1 MPAGMTRPFGHQGL
15 VDGADESAT
24 PPATPGFLSTIYAA
38 GVADVAS
45 VDNLMTG
52 TLQRFFV
59 NLGATP
65 PPFPPNAQ
73 PFFPESALFVGE
85 FPADTGVGADSKPL
99 WRLQRHFS
107 TFPSVGDSV
116 WFETQYDLFAGG
128 VNTISGGDRNQHVVI
143 DQFDNRL
150 TFGIDTWQITRPGLN
165 APGYTPTYLD
175 NAPVSYHEI
184 ILYDALGSGNTND
197 WQFNSDGSQF
207 RRVLIPNVTGGGGGP
222 AGPWSYVAD
231 AMSMWSRNGGEPL
244 VGSRLY
250 YDAITAQTFGAVDD
264 SMGQLMLAESVVLDA
279 KNLGSGQAAGHG
291 ERWVRSTLGGPL
303 TLVAQL
309 FDTGYVFPQGIGTSA
324 DSTFGGT
331 TDTFT
336 GNVVVD
342 GLATQ
347 MSGSAI
353 PALGVTGTI
362 DLLASATYTI
372 SLPTIAGKS
381 ALACLSRL
389 VVDTHTG
396 GAATGT
402 AIYTVGNDVGVSNMT
417 GSAGFSITASL
428 VNTVPAGTA
437 LPISV
442 GAFSAGG
449 VVDMTTTQLSFKLVT
464 PFGGATTLTGR
475 FFLAIWYV

>member
-1 MPAGMTRPFGHQGL
+1 MPAGNTRPFGHQGL
-15 VDGADESAT
+15 VDDDSSSGGT
-24 PPATPGFLSTIYAA
+24 PSTPDFLSTIFAA
-38 GVADVAS
+38 GLADDPS

-52 TLQRFFV
+52 PLQQFFV

-65 PPFPPNAQ
+65 PPFPPTNEA
-73 PFFPESALFVGE
+73 FFPESALFVGE
-85 FPADTGVGADSKPL
+85 TPADTGVGADSKPL

-244 VGSRLY
+244 IGSRLY
-250 YDAITAQTFGAVDD
+250 YDAITVQTFGAVADD
-264 SMGQLMLAESVVLDA
+264 MGQMIVAEAAVLDA

-291 ERWVRSTLGGPL
+291 ERWARSTLGGPL

-309 FDTGYVFPQGIGTSA
+309 FDDGYVFPEG
-324 DSTFGGT
+324 F
-331 TDTFT
+331 
-336 GNVVVD
+336 
-342 GLATQ
+342 
-347 MSGSAI
+347 
-353 PALGVTGTI
+353 GVTGPASFTDTVDFAEAPTVGTTGLLCVAGRTPTI
-362 DLLASATYTI
+362 DFLTTSSYLI
-372 SLPTIAGKS
+372 DLPLQAGKL
-381 ALACLSRL
+381 ALVQVSRI
-389 VVDTHTG
+389 VIT
-396 GAATGT
+396 AKTGT
-402 AIYTVGNDVGVSNMT
+402 VTGTFTYTVGNNSPNFDNLTPIATTTAPTAASLNVALPVPFST
-417 GSAGFSITASL
+417 LGFS
-428 VNTVPAGTA
+428 N
-437 LPISV
+437 
-442 GAFSAGG
+442 G
-449 VVDMTTTQLSFKLVT
+449 VTVDMTTNQLHLKNTTAFT
-464 PFGGATTLTGR
+464 GASVLQGY
-475 FFLAIWYV
+475 FLLSIWYV